1 MNKIKRIVLIALI
14 SSLGVLSFS
23 NDGGSSKKLNFE
35 SIKEN
40 YQSTK
45 EKLDNLEN
53 KNKEV
58 ISDNIKNKFQVLSGK
73 SAAGLNIGTEFN
85 YSKSST
91 YNVYTKPNF
100 TTTLKFN
107 ADEEVIY
114 VGGGN
119 TQDFEIDTTQG
130 GTDNSTFIFIKPQ
143 ESGLKTNLV
152 VITTKRT
159 YFIYLE
165 STSNEYNPLVQWKY
179 PFESNM
185 NFVNSRI
192 EKEKKNE
199 VELSVKDVKEL
210 DFNYSWNKENKIK
223 VQTVYNDGEKTIVLL
238 NEKMQEAPV
247 IYEFNSDKQLA
258 MINYRFLDNK
268 IVIDKVVDSLQ
279 LKLGNDTLDIKKSK

>member
-14 SSLGVLSFS
+14 SSFGVLSFS

-130 GTDNSTFIFIKPQ
+130 SGDNSTFIFIKPQ

-165 STSNEYNPLVQWKY
+165 STSNEYNPLIQWKY
-179 PFESNM
+179 PFESNI